1 MAESSSSHNQETRL
15 LERLLKRPS
24 DHPGKSRIVHLWD
37 HFQHR
42 GPNGIHSCLVFE
54 LLGPSVAFEAE
65 RFKGARLPPKLAWEA
80 CKQTA
85 KALEYIHLDK
95 VAHGGRPPSLPY
107 FIFADQDIY
116 LDLHPDNIVF
126 AIPQTA
132 YQTDSAIMDALGT
145 PERADVHAIHGA
157 SLGSQ
162 MPSYLVAPTSLPS
175 MPKTQAGCQ
184 FKIIDFGSSH
194 TTGEE
199 PQIHCPLV
207 FRPPE
212 ALFDNEWGT
221 EADVWSLGCTVCRI
235 YIFVQLCP
243 RNANE

>member
-24 DHPGKSRIVHLWD
+24 DHPGKSHIVHLWD

-42 GPNGIHSCLVFE
+42 GPNGIHLCLVFE

-85 KALEYIHLDK
+85 KALEYIHLNK

-107 FIFADQDIY
+107 VMFADQDIY
-116 LDLHPDNIVF
+116 PDLHPGNVVF
-126 AIPQTA
+126 AISQTA

-145 PERADVHAIHGA
+145 PDRADVHAIHGA

-162 MPSYLVAPTSLPS
+162 MPSYIVTPTSLPS
-175 MPKTQAGCQ
+175 TPKTQAGYQ

-194 TTGEE
+194 TTDEK

-207 FRPPE
+207 CRPPE

-221 EADVWSLGCTVCRI
+221 EADVWSLGGTVCSI
-235 YIFVQLCP
+235 
-243 RNANE
+243 